1 MSDWAVAWHDPA
13 GIDATVYRNVAVFL
27 ADRGDHPDDPLT
39 DALADGLPC
48 SLSFSFARVGTVRF
62 RLDAGDDWLRLVP
75 TAGTDDPESALALLG
90 RCIELFERF
99 DFDLGLVAP
108 ETVLADLD
116 SSEEATDLTVLADST
131 DPPDLALPE
140 VTSAV
145 FLDSET
151 TSEIG
156 PARLAGTP
164 AVAALE
170 LLDGS
175 ALLLGGAN
183 LADARLRL
191 DATRSAPTSED
202 LPLRDAM
209 SWALGWLDTPAVA
222 DRLAGLLAH
231 PPEDDTD
238 TADATTTALRVSATE
253 TLGLL
258 RRTDTGSSLRRALAD
273 PAPAVRATAAEALAP
288 NDDDSRTALLDTA
301 RNDPAPD
308 VRRRAVR
315 SLADGANADETVEV
329 LAEVA
334 RRDTDPAVRAAAV
347 RAVGDARGPAFH
359 ADRLADDRPVRVA
372 AAETLQLFADGTP
385 DADTTLAAV
394 ADRLVPALS
403 DDTPAV
409 RRAVADLLGSVAT
422 PAATTALCRAITD
435 DPDPEVRA
443 TAVSAL
449 GQQFSGRQPTR
460 PTGDADRPD
469 AAVEALLTA
478 LTDDPEV
485 RERVPDALGRL
496 GDERATESLIDA
508 LSADTP
514 SDGSADDTAVRRAA
528 ANALGNLGDP
538 QAVEPLLAA
547 LDDPD
552 DLIREQAAVSLG
564 QLDDERAVGPVVDLL
579 DSADNDRLR
588 YRLVSAL
595 SGFSGQQATDA
606 LARLADSDDSEDVR
620 TAAEWALTRRE

>member
-13 GIDATVYRNVAVFL
+13 GIDTTVYRNVAVFL
-27 ADRGDHPDDPLT
+27 ADRGDHPDDHLT

-62 RLDAGDDWLRLVP
+62 RLDAAGDDWLRLVP

-99 DFDLGLVAP
+99 DFDRGLVAP
-108 ETVLADLD
+108 EAALTDLD
-116 SSEEATDLTVLADST
+116 TSLPDSADGSDLGDLTR
-131 DPPDLALPE
+131 PE
-140 VTSAV
+140 ETSAV
-145 FLDSET
+145 FLDGET
-151 TSEIG
+151 TDDIG
-156 PARLAGTP
+156 AARLAATP

-175 ALLLGGAN
+175 ALLLGGPD

-222 DRLAGLLAH
+222 DRLAGVLAAG
-231 PPEDDTD
+231 
-238 TADATTTALRVSATE
+238 TADTEAGTDAAVTRRVAATE

-273 PAPAVRATAAEALAP
+273 PAPAVRAAAAEALTPSDA
-288 NDDDSRTALLDTA
+288 DSRTALLDTA
-301 RNDPAPD
+301 RDDAAPD

-315 SLADGANADETVEV
+315 SLADGPRADATVEA

-334 RRDTDPAVRAAAV
+334 SRDAEPAVRAAAV
-347 RAVGDARGPAFH
+347 RAIGDARGPAFH
-359 ADRLADDRPVRVA
+359 ADRLADERPVRVA
-372 AAETLQLFADGTP
+372 AAETLQLFADGTA
-385 DADTTLAAV
+385 DADTDLAAV

-409 RRAVADLLGSVAT
+409 RRAVADLLGSVTT
-422 PAATTALCRAITD
+422 PAATTALCRATTT
-435 DPDPEVRA
+435 DPDAEVRA
-443 TAVSAL
+443 TAVTAL
-449 GQQFSGRQPTR
+449 GQQFAGRQQGRETA
-460 PTGDADRPD
+460 TDDRRD
-469 AAVEALLTA
+469 DAVEALLTA
-478 LTDDPEV
+478 LTDESAV

-496 GDERATESLIDA
+496 GDERATEPLIDA
-508 LSADTP
+508 LSGDSRREDA
-514 SDGSADDTAVRRAA
+514 ADDVPVRRAA
-528 ANALGNLGDP
+528 ANALGNLGDQ
-538 QAVEPLLAA
+538 QAVEPLLDA

-552 DLIREQAAVSLG
+552 DLVREQAAVSLG

-579 DSADNDRLR
+579 DAAENDRLR

-606 LARLADSDDSEDVR
+606 LARLAETDDSEDVR